1 MREITDYYTY
11 PERARK
17 KMKMAQ
23 ELKNPVYLYG
33 ATGYGKTS
41 FLTHYF
47 KGKKYRYFSAG
58 EVLEIDLLPENF
70 GQGEIVIVD
79 DIQWAEPVS
88 IREKIVQ
95 LIKQGDTWV
104 ILSGRCECPGWLLEV
119 SLKMRTMIVIDDKD
133 LLLSPQSV
141 KRFFIECNV
150 PYKEDEFPM
159 LVEFSRGH
167 GMTVKMVADLLK
179 QGVSNCKELMHR
191 VQELFWDYLD
201 ENICNQWNVD
211 LQEFLLQLSI
221 VDSFTVSMAEAVTDK
236 KNVYEMIKKA
246 REAGNFLKEEAG
258 VYTIDKTLLNCLR
271 RKLLQEYSDD
281 YRMDLY
287 YNAGRFYEQQ
297 GRVVE
302 ALKMFERC
310 KNENRISSILI
321 ENARKDPNSG
331 FLYELRHYY
340 LLLPKEKIEGSL
352 ELTAG
357 MSMLESM
364 MFHLEESEEWYQI
377 LKKKEADLTGGEK
390 RNARNW
396 IAYLDIALPH
406 RGSSDIAELIK
417 SAAVLL
423 LNRKLS
429 LPEFS
434 ITSGL
439 PSQMNGG
446 KDFCEW
452 SKIDRQLAASI
463 GKLIPVVFGKYG
475 RGMVELALAESFFEK
490 GEDDYEVLR
499 LVSTGLL
506 QADSGGKPEQSFVG
520 NAILARLRL
529 FSGEAKEAVELMQ
542 NFKRKVQKEAG
553 IHGRILINTDAFL
566 CRLFLYQ
573 GEMAGVDEWMNLA
586 PDEQDDFF
594 TMERYRYL
602 TKIRVYMSYGS
613 YEKAMFLLEK
623 ISYYAEKMQR
633 TYIKIEV
640 LVLRAILLYR
650 MKRENWK
657 EVLEEGYTMA
667 EEYHFVR
674 LLSREGAALLSLL
687 NEAKFPV
694 KKREFYDSVLTETEK
709 MNRLYPSY
717 LKKNSADLSFSENAI
732 KILRLQAAGMTYE
745 EIAVLLDVNVGTV
758 KYHCK
763 ENYKK
768 LGVKGK
774 AAAVSEAR
782 KRKLI

>member
-11 PERARK
+11 PQRAGK

-23 ELKNPVYLYG
+23 ALKTPVYLCA

-58 EVLEIDLLPENF
+58 EVLEMDLLPENF
-70 GQGEIVIVD
+70 ESGEILIID
-79 DIQWAEPVS
+79 DIQWAEPVT
-88 IREKIVQ
+88 IRERIVH
-95 LIKQGDTWV
+95 LIKQGENWV
-104 ILSGRCECPGWLLEV
+104 ILSGRCECPVWLLEV
-119 SLKMRTMIVIDDKD
+119 SLKMRAMTVIDDKD

-141 KRFFIECNV
+141 KNFFIDCNV
-150 PYKEDEFPM
+150 PYKEDELPM

-191 VQELFWDYLD
+191 VQELSWDYLD

-271 RKLLQEYSDD
+271 RKLLREYSDD

-640 LVLRAILLYR
+640 LILRAILLYR
-650 MKRENWK
+650 MERENWK
-657 EVLEEGYTMA
+657 EALEEGYTMA

-674 LLSREGAALLSLL
+674 LLSREGAALLPLL
-687 NEAKFPV
+687 NEAKLPV
-694 KKREFYDSVLTETEK
+694 KKQEFYDSVLAETEK
-709 MNRLYPSY
+709 MSRLYPSY
-717 LKKNSADLSFSENAI
+717 LKKNSSDLSFSENAI

-745 EIAVLLDVNVGTV
+745 EIAGLLNVNVGTV

>member
-58 EVLEIDLLPENF
+58 EVLEMDLLPENF
-70 GQGEIVIVD
+70 ESGEILIID
-79 DIQWAEPVS
+79 DIQWAEPVT
-88 IREKIVQ
+88 IRERIVH
-95 LIKQGDTWV
+95 LIKQGENWV

-119 SLKMRTMIVIDDKD
+119 SLKMRAMTVIDDKD

-141 KRFFIECNV
+141 KNFFIDCNV
-150 PYKEDEFPM
+150 PYKEDELPM

-201 ENICNQWNVD
+201 ENVCNQWNVD

-709 MNRLYPSY
+709 MGRLYPSY

>member
-58 EVLEIDLLPENF
+58 EVLEKDLLPENF
-70 GQGEIVIVD
+70 GQGEIAIVD
-79 DIQWAEPVS
+79 DIQWAEPAS
-88 IREKIVQ
+88 IRERIVQ
-95 LIKQGDTWV
+95 LIKQGDTWI

-119 SLKMRTMIVIDDKD
+119 SLKMRTMTVIDEED
-133 LLLSPQSV
+133 LLLSTQSI
-141 KRFFIECNV
+141 KNFFIDCNV
-150 PYKEDEFPM
+150 PYKEDELPM

-179 QGVSNCKELMHR
+179 NGVSNIEELTHR
-191 VQELFWDYLD
+191 VQKLFWDYLD
-201 ENICNQWNVD
+201 ENVCNQWNVE

-221 VDSFTVSMAEAVTDK
+221 VDSFTACMAEAITDK
-236 KNVYEMIKKA
+236 KNVYEMIKRA
-246 REAGNFLKEEAG
+246 RGAGNFLKEEAG

-302 ALKMFERC
+302 ALQMFEQC
-310 KNENRISSILI
+310 KNENRISSILV

-340 LLLPKEKIEGSL
+340 LLLPKEKIEESL
-352 ELTAG
+352 ELIAG
-357 MSMLESM
+357 MSMLESL
-364 MFHLEESEEWYQI
+364 MFHLEESEEWYRV

-417 SAAVLL
+417 SAATLL

-452 SKIDRQLAASI
+452 SKIDKQLAASI

-506 QADSGGKPEQSFVG
+506 QADAGGKPEQSFVG

-529 FSGEAKEAVELMQ
+529 FGGEAKEAVELMQ
-542 NFKRKVQKEAG
+542 NFKRKVQKETG
-553 IHGRILINTDAFL
+553 TPGRILINIDAFL

-640 LVLRAILLYR
+640 LILRAILLYR
-650 MKRENWK
+650 MERENWK
-657 EVLEEGYTMA
+657 EVFEEVYTMA

-674 LLSREGAALLSLL
+674 LLSREGVALLPLL
-687 NEAKFPV
+687 NEAKLPV
-694 KKREFYDSVLTETEK
+694 KKQEFYDSVLAETEK
-709 MNRLYPSY
+709 ITRLYPSY
-717 LKKNSADLSFSENAI
+717 LKKNSSDLSFSENAI

-745 EIAVLLDVNVGTV
+745 EIAGLLDVNVGTV

>member
-1 MREITDYYTY
+1 MREISDYYTY

-17 KMKMAQ
+17 KIKMAQ
-23 ELKNPVYLYG
+23 TLKTPVYLCA

-41 FLTHYF
+41 FITHYF
-47 KGKKYRYFSAG
+47 KGKKYKYFPAE
-58 EVLEIDLLPENF
+58 EVLEKDLIPENF
-70 GQGEIVIVD
+70 AQGEIVIID
-79 DIQWAEPVS
+79 DIQWAEPVT
-88 IREKIVQ
+88 IRERIVH
-95 LIKQGDTWV
+95 LIKQGENWV

-119 SLKMRTMIVIDDKD
+119 SLKMRAMTVIDDKD

-141 KRFFIECNV
+141 KNFFIDCNV
-150 PYKEDEFPM
+150 PYKEDELPM

-201 ENICNQWNVD
+201 ENVCNQWNVD

-602 TKIRVYMSYGS
+602 TKIRVYISYGN

-674 LLSREGAALLSLL
+674 LLSREGAALLPLL
-687 NEAKFPV
+687 NEAKLPV
-694 KKREFYDSVLTETEK
+694 KQREFYDSVLTETEK
-709 MNRLYPSY
+709 MGRLYPSY
-717 LKKNSADLSFSENAI
+717 LKKNSADLSFSKNAI
-732 KILRLQAAGMTYE
+732 KILQLQAVGMTYE